1 MLDSIDQVTRILLDA
16 ADMYAGGSQIVFTS
30 GEGKL
35 QRTKTIY
42 EGREGDNYHTVKYGE
57 VITGIAYKFYKNKVE
72 RPSRYW
78 YIIADANNIQNP
90 LDLSSL
96 VSVEIVVPD
105 IIAFLL
111 IQQE

>member
-1 MLDSIDQVTRILLDA
+1 MLDSIDQITRILLDS
-16 ADMYAGGSQIVFTS
+16 ADLYAGGSQIVFSS

-35 QRTKTIY
+35 QRTKTEY
-42 EGREGDNYHTVKYGE
+42 EGREGDSYHTVKYEE
-57 VITGIAYKFYKNKVE
+57 VITGIAYQHYKNKVD

-90 LDLSSL
+90 LDLTSFIGQ
-96 VSVEIVVPD
+96 EILIPD

-111 IQQE
+111 IKEE